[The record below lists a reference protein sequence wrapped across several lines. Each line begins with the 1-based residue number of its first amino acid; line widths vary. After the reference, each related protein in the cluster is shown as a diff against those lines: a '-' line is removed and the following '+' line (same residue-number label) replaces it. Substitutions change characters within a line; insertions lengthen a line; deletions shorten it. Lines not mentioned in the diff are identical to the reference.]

1 MKTWGRIIFVLSIIL
16 LFSRCQDKIIQE
28 QIFYEPVYLSYED
41 LRKPIQASSPDS
53 LQKPGKIYV
62 KDQLIFINEYL
73 KGIHVVDNSD
83 PAHPVPLAFI
93 DIPGNVD
100 MAVRNNILFADSYV
114 DLVALD
120 ISDPQ
125 HIVEKGRARD
135 ILPYITPPT
144 DGDYPVDYEN
154 VDRTKGVIVRWEK
167 KKVRKEIHVRP
178 YPYPGPVFFNYD
190 GLKGSAEGGVPYLM
204 NGGEGGVSIGIGGS
218 MARFSLNDKWLYVLT
233 GNSDLKIIRVDDPEV
248 MYKENEMRLRGAA
261 ETIFQHE
268 GKLFFGTR
276 NGMSVYDLQDPLNPA
291 FISIITH
298 ILSCDPVVVQGDYA
312 YVTLHGGDGCGSSVN
327 RLDVIDISDL
337 YHPALKRSYNFGNP
351 HGLAVVD
358 TILFVCDGKHGL
370 KVMDARDPLNML
382 VTATYPD
389 VNAYDVIPLPASLL
403 MIGEDGL
410 FQYRIT
416 NLSQLQLLSTIR
428 VKE

>member
-1 MKTWGRIIFVLSIIL
+1 MKTMVRFL
-16 LFSRCQDKIIQE
+16 LLLIAIPLFTQCHDKIIQE
-28 QIFYEPVYLSYED
+28 QTLYEPVYLSFDD

-100 MAVRNNILFADSYV
+100 MAVRNDILYADSYV

-120 ISDPQ
+120 ISDPE

-154 VDRTKGVIVRWEK
+154 LDRTKGVIVRWEAR
-167 KKVRKEIHVRP
+167 KVRKEIHLVP
-178 YPYPGPVFFNYD
+178 YPLLIFYNYD
-190 GLKGSAEGGVPYLM
+190 KVKEFTEGGVPYVM
-204 NGGEGGVSIGIGGS
+204 NGGEGGVSMSSGGS
-218 MARFSLNDKWLYVLT
+218 MARFTLYDKWLYVLT
-233 GNSDLKIIRVDDPEV
+233 GNNILKIIKVDDPAE
-248 MYKENEMRLRGAA
+248 MYKENELLLRGSC

-276 NGMSVYDLQDPLNPA
+276 NGMSIYDLQDPLIPV

-298 ILSCDPVVVQGDYA
+298 IQSCDPVVVQGDYA
-312 YVTLHGGDGCGSSVN
+312 YVTLYAGNGCGSSVN
-327 RLDVIDISDL
+327 RLDVINISDL
-337 YHPALKRSYNFGNP
+337 YHPVLKRSYNFGNP
-351 HGLAVVD
+351 HGLAVAD
-358 TILFVCDGKHGL
+358 TVLFVCDGQHGL
-370 KVMDARDPLNML
+370 KVMDARDPLNMH
-382 VTATYPD
+382 VTATYPG
-389 VNAYDVIPLPASLL
+389 VHAYDVIPLPASLL

-416 NLSQLQLLSTIR
+416 SLSQLQLLSTIR